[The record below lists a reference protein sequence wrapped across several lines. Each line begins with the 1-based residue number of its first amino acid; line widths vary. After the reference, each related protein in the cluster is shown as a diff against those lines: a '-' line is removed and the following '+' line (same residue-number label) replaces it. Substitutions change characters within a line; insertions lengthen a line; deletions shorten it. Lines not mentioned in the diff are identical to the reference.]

1 MTMHLVGPYMTTT
14 RYNNSKKKSKKT
26 QSQIQ
31 AEQAH
36 EKYLRKMGVHPDQ
49 REQNW
54 ARSSVRLEPAAHNGL
69 VGGSNPSGP
78 TNKSVKCY
86 GSTSV
91 SKTESR
97 GSTPCTDAKL
107 NSRKIKGVGVGT
119 QGELIPL
126 SAADYRSREGSIP
139 SAPTN
144 LPVYDP
150 SMAKREPQVYNG
162 ERKLLGIATMHKSNM
177 VPVFSKDDAE
187 EIAKMRRG

>member
-1 MTMHLVGPYMTTT
+1 MTMHLMGPYMTTT

-49 REQNW
+49 
-54 ARSSVRLEPAAHNGL
+54 LEAKKI
-69 VGGSNPSGP
+69 
-78 TNKSVKCY
+78 KSVKCY

-91 SKTESR
+91 SKTEGR
-97 GSTPCTDAKL
+97 GSTSCTDA
-107 NSRKIKGVGVGT
+107 
-119 QGELIPL
+119 
-126 SAADYRSREGSIP
+126 
-139 SAPTN
+139 N
-144 LPVYDP
+144 LPEYDP

-162 ERKLLGIATMHKSNM
+162 KRKLLGIATMHKSNM
-177 VPVFSKDDAE
+177 VPVFSKDNAE